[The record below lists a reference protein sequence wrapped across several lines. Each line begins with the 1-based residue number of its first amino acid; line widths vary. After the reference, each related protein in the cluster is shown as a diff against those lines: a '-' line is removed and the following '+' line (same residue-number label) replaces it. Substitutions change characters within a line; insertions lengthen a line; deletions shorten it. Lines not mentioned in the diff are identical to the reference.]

1 MCDKIDFKNLKKHVI
16 NCYEFNLIM
25 EINLSE
31 FVHTCIKKI
40 LRLYK
45 DAENKPSTV
54 ILVGHSMVRNV

>member
-1 MCDKIDFKNLKKHVI
+1 MFYFKKFKIHVI
-16 NCYEFNLIM
+16 NCYEFNPVM